1 MKRGLAAAF
10 ALAALAACVF
20 PAPRLPIP
28 PDASALAQAARLLR
42 APELAVE
49 IDWIPGCA
57 PSVQTQE
64 GIRAFLERYA
74 KPERGVRLVLD
85 EEIREL
91 APGVPIPENRM
102 LSALQIHEL
111 ARRHRSLVVTGGA
124 ESIYLLFIPLK
135 DTDGS
140 GQGERGEAFVSESF
154 AVVATERVRQEG
166 FLAIQGNEVER
177 FVVQHELGHLLGLVS
192 NESHARA
199 GHCTNPVCIMYPQP
213 DLRAVLANWWRALI
227 GQLPT
232 ELDADCEHDL
242 ERLREGARPRASA
255 MMSRGA
261 MKEQGTAGPH
271 AARGWAPLEAP
282 SLRAPSSTIPSGSL

>member
-1 MKRGLAAAF
+1 MKRGLAAVLALP
-10 ALAALAACVF
+10 ALAGCVF
-20 PAPRLPIP
+20 PAPRLPTP
-28 PDASALAQAARLLR
+28 PDPRALARAARLLR

-57 PSVQTQE
+57 PSVHTQE

-74 KPERGVRLVLD
+74 KPERGVHLVLD

-91 APGVPIPENRM
+91 APGVPIPESRM

-124 ESIYLLFIPLK
+124 ESIYLLFIPRK

-140 GQGERGEAFVSESF
+140 GRGERGEAFVSESF
-154 AVVATERVRQEG
+154 AVVATDRVRREG
-166 FLAIQGNEVER
+166 LLAIDGSEVER

-192 NESHARA
+192 NERHTRA

-213 DLRAVLANWWRALI
+213 DLRAVLANWWRAFS
-227 GQLPT
+227 GKLPT
-232 ELDADCEHDL
+232 ELDADCERDL
-242 ERLREGARPRASA
+242 ERLREGPEARASA
-255 MMSRGA
+255 DA
-261 MKEQGTAGPH
+261 E
-271 AARGWAPLEAP
+271 ARKA
-282 SLRAPSSTIPSGSL
+282 RA